1 MVASLLRAGQ
11 VLANM
16 DAMVAKMEEEYKE
29 LVAEYKDLRDAQ
41 RRGENVGRALE
52 DVAQAM
58 REKSAALDKMRTMLL
73 GEDAWF
79 VDSDPRVCKGFAP
92 AAWQGR

>member
-16 DAMVAKMEEEYKE
+16 EAMVAKMEEEYRE
-29 LVAEYKDLRDAQ
+29 LVAEYKDLKERQ
-41 RRGENVGRALE
+41 GRGENVGKALE
-52 DVAQAM
+52 EVAQAV

>member
-16 DAMVAKMEEEYKE
+16 EAMLADMKEEYTRLE
-29 LVAEYKDLRDAQ
+29 ARYDNLNERQ
-41 RRGENVGRALE
+41 GRGENVGKALE
-52 DVAQAM
+52 EVAQAV
-58 REKSAALDKMRTMLL
+58 RESKATLDKMRTMLL
-73 GEDAWF
+73 GEDARF